1 MGGELLSHLRSSARH
16 AFAALVLAAI
26 PLALPAA
33 AAAQARLAEGQVL
46 RAVDGSA
53 PAPVAGQWV
62 VLHRVGSDAAG
73 PVDSARTGA
82 NGRFRFRY
90 AATGSPDALYFMS
103 AHYAGIAYFSPPLRS
118 ATVRG
123 GDADVMVYDTTTDTA
138 ALRLQGRH
146 LVIAQPRGT
155 RRDVAEIF
163 EIENQGART
172 IVVRDSVTPLWTT
185 TVPVE
190 AESIAVA
197 PGDIAASAVVFRPG
211 RAELYAPMSP
221 GVRQLV
227 LTYMLPVDA
236 MPASIPAARETSV
249 LEVLVEE
256 SRAEVTGAGLTETAP
271 VPIEGR
277 TFRRFLAQ
285 DVAANAVV
293 RVDAPEPA
301 GQNAEAQ
308 RVLLVFVAVAMLGA
322 LGFWFLRRGPR
333 RSAPLAAGDRRAST
347 ADQLIAQLAALDTRF
362 ERAGGDRAAYEAER
376 TALKRRIQHAL
387 AAADRAP

>member
-1 MGGELLSHLRSSARH
+1 
-16 AFAALVLAAI
+16 
-26 PLALPAA
+26 
-33 AAAQARLAEGQVL
+33 
-46 RAVDGSA
+46 
-53 PAPVAGQWV
+53 V

-73 PVDSARTGA
+73 PIDSARTVA

-90 AATGSPDALYFMS
+90 AATGSSDALYFVS

-118 ATVRG
+118 ASVRG

-146 LVIAQPRGT
+146 LVIAQPRGS

-172 IVVRDSVTPLWTT
+172 VVARDSVTPLWTT
-185 TVPVE
+185 TVPAE

-197 PGDIAASAVVFRPG
+197 PGDVAAAAVVFRPG
-211 RAELYAPMSP
+211 RAELYAPLSP

-227 LTYMLPVDA
+227 LTYVLPVDA

-277 TFRRFLAQ
+277 TFRRFLAR
-285 DVAANAVV
+285 DVAANAVL
-293 RVDAPEPA
+293 RVNAPEPA
-301 GQNAEAQ
+301 GQNAEGQ
-308 RVLLVFVAVAMLGA
+308 RVLLILLAAAMLGA
-322 LGFWFLRRGPR
+322 LGFWFFRRGPR
-333 RSAPLAAGDRRAST
+333 QAPGAATDRSAST
-347 ADQLIAQLAALDTRF
+347 ADQLIAQLATLDTRF
-362 ERAGGDRAAYEAER
+362 EHAGGDRAAYEAER
-376 TALKRRIQHAL
+376 AALKTRIQHAL

>member
-1 MGGELLSHLRSSARH
+1 MAGEFLSRVRSPAH
-16 AFAALVLAAI
+16 HVFAVVVLAAT

-33 AAAQARLAEGQVL
+33 AVAQARVAEGQVL
-46 RAVDGSA
+46 RAVEGSA

-90 AATGSPDALYFMS
+90 GPTGSPDALYFVS

-118 ATVRG
+118 AAVRG

-146 LVIAQPRGT
+146 LVIAQPRGS

-163 EIENQGART
+163 EIENQSART
-172 IVVRDSVTPLWTT
+172 VVARDSVTPLWTT
-185 TVPVE
+185 TVPAE
-190 AESIAVA
+190 AESLAVA
-197 PGDIAASAVVFRPG
+197 PGDVAAAAVVFRPG
-211 RAELYAPMSP
+211 RAELYAPLSP

-227 LTYMLPVDA
+227 LTYMLPVGA

-271 VPIEGR
+271 VPIDGR

-293 RVDAPEPA
+293 RVNAPEPA

-308 RVLLVFVAVAMLGA
+308 RVLLVFLAVAMLGA
-322 LGFWFLRRGPR
+322 LGFWFVRRGPR
-333 RSAPLAAGDRRAST
+333 RPGAGAAGERRAST
-347 ADQLIAQLAALDTRF
+347 ADQLVAQLAALDTRF
-362 ERAGGDRAAYEAER
+362 ERAGGDRATYEAER
-376 TALKRRIQHAL
+376 AVLKRRIQHAL